1 MISYSETLKN
11 LRKKYELT
19 QNQIAQ
25 KIGIDRSTY
34 AYYERG
40 DTKPDFE
47 CILKLTK
54 LYNMDVDSFAKIL
67 MQDPKTKINF
77 KTLDNEEFTSDDFIN
92 SIDSLNIDDYEKFI
106 LLLYRQTKHKKLFYV
121 KIKQCFDE
129 IAKLENNN

>member
-1 MISYSETLKN
+1 MISYSETLKD
-11 LRKKYELT
+11 LRKKYKLT

-54 LYNMDVDSFAKIL
+54 LYNIDVDSFAKML
-67 MQDPKTKINF
+67 MQDPKTIIHF
-77 KTLDNEEFTSDDFIN
+77 KTLDNAELTSDDIIN
-92 SIDSLNIDDYEKFI
+92 SIESLNIDDYEKFI

-129 IAKLENNN
+129 ITKLENDN